1 MSPVLAGHIRPCGC
15 GYYILIRIHDLGLW
29 GSRKNELWC
38 ISNFDSTSGHPGFR
52 STTKSLP
59 TVRATGWP
67 AKHVRV
73 FLVPCKN
80 WLVQCTLLYT
90 SGHPGFRSTTKS
102 LPTVRATGWP
112 VKHIRVFLVPCTNWL
127 VQCTLLYTS
136 GHPGFRST
144 IKLLPTVR
152 ATHTA
157 KINFWNFKKTDGA
170 DITEF
175 WHEISENNMICR
187 EEYQAVWNFIQPW
200 FVQGKEANWV
210 NQASNYGTS
219 QLSIESAR
227 LV

>member
-73 FLVPCKN
+73 FLVPCK
-80 WLVQCTLLYT
+80 
-90 SGHPGFRSTTKS
+90 
-102 LPTVRATGWP
+102 
-112 VKHIRVFLVPCTNWL
+112 NWL